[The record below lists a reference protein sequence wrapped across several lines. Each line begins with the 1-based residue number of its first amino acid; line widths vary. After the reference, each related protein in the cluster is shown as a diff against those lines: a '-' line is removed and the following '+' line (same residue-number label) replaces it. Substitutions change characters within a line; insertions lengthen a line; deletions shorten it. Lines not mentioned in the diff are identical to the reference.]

1 MGVDELRP
9 QGCLK
14 AEGGWT
20 SFVLKAASRLKGV
33 GVDELRPQGCLK
45 AEGVGVDE
53 LRPQGCLKAEGEGGR
68 AWSSRLRQG

>member
-1 MGVDELRP
+1 MVLKAASRLKGRVDELGP

-14 AEGGWT
+14 AEGG
-20 SFVLKAASRLKGV
+20 

-53 LRPQGCLKAEGEGGR
+53 LGPQGCLKAEGEGGR